1 MATEKK
7 PILTAQMKP
16 TFCTLGKGKVYSLA
30 EIATKLQIS
39 KRTLVNYFQKD
50 YLGKDRP
57 ASEIH
62 SKVFPLF
69 ST

>member
-30 EIATKLQIS
+30 EIAT
-39 KRTLVNYFQKD
+39 NYFQKD

-57 ASEIH
+57 ASLIH
-62 SKVFPLF
+62 SKVFPFF